1 MTVPQDPLR
10 DRGGSSHPNSV
21 VFTALEAFRRRGQEA
36 GLTLGRDV
44 LLFDG
49 SLVEA
54 LGAVHELGGTSLP
67 LSDQV
72 IWHAEFVVFDDAH
85 VRRLQAGNPSMA
97 EELRPGQRVWNAS
110 GAFAAELNGTK
121 VLLAGLILQETDA
134 RLRRPVVAILGASA
148 GAVHQFARSLG
159 AGTPRPRIQTWGSA
173 RRSTLPPRVDER
185 DLVIALDRRLEL
197 FSWLDRFWR
206 LAERAAGLGIAPR
219 KGLLLIG
226 DPGTGKTQCIRH
238 LLTRYPKVNAHL
250 FIPGRRVEA
259 GDPFGDML
267 AAIQVQLEPAIV
279 IIEDIDRLAE
289 SNAVSAQYLL
299 NCLDGLLAVES
310 PTLWVAT
317 ANDPSLLEKNLI
329 DRPGR
334 FDRIILFP
342 RPEANER
349 RELIARFSRLEL
361 RLDGLDRAVEVSE
374 GLTGAHLREAC
385 STAMLA
391 AIDGD
396 GAYGD
401 LLPPELARLRRQH
414 AEARRFQSGVNR
426 DRVGFSD

>member
-148 GAVHQFARSLG
+148 DSDLG
-159 AGTPRPRIQTWGSA
+159 KRQTEHTPPSS
-173 RRSTLPPRVDER
+173 RR
-185 DLVIALDRRLEL
+185 A
-197 FSWLDRFWR
+197 
-206 LAERAAGLGIAPR
+206 
-219 KGLLLIG
+219 
-226 DPGTGKTQCIRH
+226 
-238 LLTRYPKVNAHL
+238 
-250 FIPGRRVEA
+250 
-259 GDPFGDML
+259 
-267 AAIQVQLEPAIV
+267 
-279 IIEDIDRLAE
+279 
-289 SNAVSAQYLL
+289 
-299 NCLDGLLAVES
+299 
-310 PTLWVAT
+310 
-317 ANDPSLLEKNLI
+317 
-329 DRPGR
+329 
-334 FDRIILFP
+334 
-342 RPEANER
+342 
-349 RELIARFSRLEL
+349 
-361 RLDGLDRAVEVSE
+361 
-374 GLTGAHLREAC
+374 
-385 STAMLA
+385 
-391 AIDGD
+391 
-396 GAYGD
+396 
-401 LLPPELARLRRQH
+401 
-414 AEARRFQSGVNR
+414 
-426 DRVGFSD
+426 